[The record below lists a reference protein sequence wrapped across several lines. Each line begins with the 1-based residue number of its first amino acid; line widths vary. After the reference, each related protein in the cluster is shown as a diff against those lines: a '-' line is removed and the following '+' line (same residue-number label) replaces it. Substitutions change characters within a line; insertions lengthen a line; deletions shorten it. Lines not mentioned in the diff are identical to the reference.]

1 MSFKTI
7 LTIIQDNE
15 GAERVCGC
23 ACAIAE
29 RFGAHLIGL
38 HAETLPVPYV
48 SAIGF
53 PDTELIEATAEAN
66 RERTQ
71 EIAAIFTKATS
82 DAGVDAEWQ
91 SLESFSSDP
100 THAGIAVARC
110 SDLVIASQAAPEGP
124 APDIGALLFDAG
136 RPVLVLPHDAPC
148 LSSFRCVIVAWNG
161 SREAARAAF
170 DALPFIIEAERTEIL
185 CIDPADADG
194 AAAPGADIA
203 AALARHGADVTV
215 HTEESAGRS
224 ADQVIVDRLA
234 ATGADLVVLGAYSH
248 SWLRELIFG
257 GVTRTAVQSMPVT
270 TFLSR

>member
-7 LTIIQDNE
+7 LTIIQDND

-48 SAIGF
+48 SAMGF

-66 RERTQ
+66 RERTR
-71 EIAAIFTKATS
+71 EIEAIFTRAAG
-82 DAGVDAEWQ
+82 DAAVDAEWQ
-91 SLESFSSDP
+91 SLESFSIDP
-100 THAGIAVARC
+100 THASISVARC
-110 SDLVIASQAAPEGP
+110 SDLVIASQAAKGS
-124 APDIGALLFDAG
+124 APDIGALLFEAG

-148 LSSFRCVIVAWNG
+148 LSSFRRVIVAWNG

-185 CIDPADADG
+185 CIDPADSDG
-194 AAAPGADIA
+194 AATPGADIA
-203 AALARHGADVTV
+203 AALSRHGAEITV
-215 HTEESAGRS
+215 HTEESAGRA
-224 ADQVIVDRLA
+224 ADRVITDRLA

-257 GVTRTAVQSMPVT
+257 GVTRSAVKSMPVT